1 MANENK
7 KDSAPIVHVIT
18 LERTPE
24 RRQAYL
30 EKNSHI
36 NSVFCK
42 AIDGKKINVEE
53 YINKNVFERNLPY
66 SEGAYGAAISHLSLW
81 EKTINENKPHTIAE
95 DDAIFRLD
103 FNECFNKINKELD
116 EDCDLIL
123 WGWNFDSI
131 LSFNVM
137 PDISPTVMLF
147 NQAKLRESTE
157 QFQKVTTK
165 SHLIAL
171 DKCGG
176 SVAYTISPK
185 GAEKFKNLCF
195 PLKNFST
202 FFPIINK
209 NIANYGIDI
218 AMAHYYSQTSSF
230 VCFPPLAITKNE
242 HEISTIQNQP

>member
-1 MANENK
+1 MTDKE
-7 KDSAPIVHVIT
+7 SSPIVHVIT

-24 RRQAYL
+24 RREAYL
-30 EKNSHI
+30 KKNSHI

-81 EKTINENKPHTIAE
+81 EKTINEDKPITIAE

-103 FNECFNKINKELD
+103 FNECFNKIYKELD
-116 EDCDLIL
+116 EDWDL
-123 WGWNFDSI
+123 SI

-137 PDISPTVMLF
+137 RDISPTVMLF

-157 QFQKVTTK
+157 LFQKVTTK
-165 SHLIAL
+165 PHLIAL
-171 DKCGG
+171 DKCAG
-176 SVAYTISPK
+176 SVSYTISPR
-185 GAEKFKNLCF
+185 GAKKFKNLCF

-202 FFPIINK
+202 FFPVLNK
-209 NIANYGIDI
+209 NIANSSLDI
-218 AMAHYYSQTSSF
+218 VMAHYFNQTSSF
-230 VCFPPLAITKNE
+230 VSFPPLVVTKNE
-242 HEISTIQNQP
+242 HEISTIQKQP